1 MDPYHRGVPYQRRGK
16 IDRGR
21 LPKWW
26 FHAILTYISANFR
39 KFRPNFSK
47 FRAKLFYWVKFGLF
61 AKMFICLRHLVQE
74 KTEPPLGAKG
84 GYKTAHQGVC
94 LWALGGGGCTLSSPN
109 TSAHLCSQGIFSRP
123 KIDQK
128 CLKIDFLLEEHP
140 FCSPQMWNNLQSD
153 T

>member
-1 MDPYHRGVPYQRRGK
+1 MGVPYQRRGK

-94 LWALGGGGCTLSSPN
+94 LWALGGGVYPKQ
-109 TSAHLCSQGIFSRP
+109 SQHECPSMQSGHIFKTKNRS
-123 KIDQK
+123 KVSQ
-128 CLKIDFLLEEHP
+128 
-140 FCSPQMWNNLQSD
+140 N
-153 T
+153 